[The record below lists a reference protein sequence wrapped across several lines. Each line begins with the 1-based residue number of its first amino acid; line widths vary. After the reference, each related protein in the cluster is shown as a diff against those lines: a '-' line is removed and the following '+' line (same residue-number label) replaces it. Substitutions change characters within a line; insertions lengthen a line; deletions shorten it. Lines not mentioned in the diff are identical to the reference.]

1 VRREARHG
9 LPPYFNS
16 PDKELPMGI
25 YKSIQVLQHSQAV
38 GSARL
43 VLLAISVHIN
53 PSGIAWPS
61 FHTLAVETKLSRRH
75 VIRLVKRL
83 EGSGELDVERR
94 PGRTNMYRLK
104 LSTGAMLEHQGGD
117 ARGQGG
123 GDVERAPEI
132 QGKEDI
138 ALTRLENWLTPGSK
152 VWTLLST

>member
-1 VRREARHG
+1 
-9 LPPYFNS
+9 
-16 PDKELPMGI
+16 MGT
-25 YKSIQVLQHSQAV
+25 YKSIDVLRYSQAV

-61 FHTLAVETKLSRRH
+61 FATLAVETKLSRRH

-83 EGSGELDVERR
+83 EASGELEVTRR
-94 PGRTNMYRLK
+94 PGYSNLYRVK
-104 LSTGAMLEHQGGD
+104 LSPSAILDVGAGD
-117 ARGQGG
+117 THGHEG
-123 GDVERAPEI
+123 GDVQLSPEI

>member
-1 VRREARHG
+1 LG
-9 LPPYFNS
+9 T
-16 PDKELPMGI
+16 
-25 YKSIQVLQHSQAV
+25 YKSIEVLRHSQAV

-43 VLLAISVHIN
+43 VLLAIAVHVN

-61 FHTLAVETKLSRRH
+61 FATLAVETKLSRRH

-83 EGSGELDVERR
+83 EASGELDVERR
-94 PGRTNMYRLK
+94 PGRTNVYRVK
-104 LSTGAMLEHQGGD
+104 LSTPQMLDVRAGDPYGHGGS
-117 ARGQGG
+117 
-123 GDVERAPEI
+123 DVEMSPEI

>member
-1 VRREARHG
+1 VSTYQSIEVLRR
-9 LPPYFNS
+9 S
-16 PDKELPMGI
+16 
-25 YKSIQVLQHSQAV
+25 QHV

-43 VLLAISVHIN
+43 VLLAIAVHVN

-61 FHTLAVETKLSRRH
+61 FHTLAAETKLSRRH

-83 EGSGELDVERR
+83 EASGELEVTRR
-94 PGRTNMYRLK
+94 PGHSNLYRVK

-123 GDVERAPEI
+123 SDVEMAPEI

-138 ALTRLENWLTPGSK
+138 ALTRLETWLTPGSK
-152 VWTLLST
+152 VWTLLSTP